1 MVSNPHSDA
10 PFWHLESMNYIKIPV
25 RYIKRTLANL
35 GRKGHFNEKT
45 EAVTENLQVLEH
57 VINSRLVD
65 GFS

>member
-10 PFWHLESMNYIKIPV
+10 PFWHLESMNYIKIPL

-35 GRKGHFNEKT
+35 GRKGRFNEKT